1 MSFVDFSF
9 CAIIAASFEYTCIL
23 ITYCC
28 SHLRIRWYRFV
39 ILFFLLNITLAK
51 YIKINDKIK
60 LRGAVFVIVLLG
72 NFTACNKPDFDIQ
85 MHTVNILFGL
95 PFLRF
100 STLHI
105 GKCSPKEDFF
115 SHFTIEKKITIHLY
129 INRYLNYLDFLR
141 HVWFLFNVM
150 IIVHALKS

>member
-9 CAIIAASFEYTCIL
+9 CGIIAASFEYTCIL

-28 SHLRIRWYRFV
+28 SHLRIRWNRFV

-51 YIKINDKIK
+51 YIKINDKTK

-72 NFTACNKPDFDIQ
+72 NFTACNKPDFEIQ

-105 GKCSPKEDFF
+105 GKCSPKEDLFP
-115 SHFTIEKKITIHLY
+115 HFTIEKNHQSSSHWY
-129 INRYLNYLDFLR
+129 IFELLR
-141 HVWFLFNVM
+141 LSQACLIFIWYVM
-150 IIVHALKS
+150 IIVHV

>member
-1 MSFVDFSF
+1 MIHLKYYMSFVDFSF
-9 CAIIAASFEYTCIL
+9 CGIIAASFEYTCIL

-28 SHLRIRWYRFV
+28 SHLRIRWNRFV

-51 YIKINDKIK
+51 YIKINDKTK

-105 GKCSPKEDFF
+105 GKCSPKEDLFP
-115 SHFTIEKKITIHLY
+115 HFTIEKKSP
-129 INRYLNYLDFLR
+129 
-141 HVWFLFNVM
+141 
-150 IIVHALKS
+150 IIFT